1 MKFTLINHEK
11 QTEEV
16 IETPFTLKQ
25 WLSFHF
31 GAWGFYKIRQVD
43 KKHYDILDS
52 FSNVTVYTI
61 KGGK

>member
-31 GAWGFYKIRQVD
+31 GAWGFYKITQVG

-61 KGGK
+61 KGGN

>member
-1 MKFTLINHEK
+1 MRFTLINHEK

-31 GAWGFYKIRQVD
+31 GAWGFYKVTQIN

-61 KGGK
+61 KGGN

>member
-31 GAWGFYKIRQVD
+31 GAWGFYKIVQIN

-61 KGGK
+61 KGGN